1 MLTRIGLYR
10 LEVAAVK
17 SLMDRAEALA
27 EILGTLTERAFVAVL
42 GGAKVTVPA
51 GKRLLVE
58 NHRGVLSYG
67 DAQIIVR
74 LPRGKLSVS
83 GSALSLLVMTSE
95 QLLIGG
101 RIQTLEWE

>member
-1 MLTRIGLYR
+1 M
-10 LEVAAVK
+10 K

-27 EILGTLTERAFVAVL
+27 EMLALPEYALLGA
-42 GGAKVTVPA
+42 AKVTVTA

>member
-27 EILGTLTERAFVAVL
+27 EMLALPEDALLGA
-42 GGAKVTVPA
+42 AKAPVTA
-51 GKRLLVE
+51 SKRLLAE

>member
-1 MLTRIGLYR
+1 M
-10 LEVAAVK
+10 K

-27 EILGTLTERAFVAVL
+27 EMLALPEDALLGA
-42 GGAKVTVPA
+42 AKVTVTA

-83 GSALSLLVMTSE
+83 GSTLSLLVMTSE

>member
-27 EILGTLTERAFVAVL
+27 EMLALPEDALLSA
-42 GGAKVTVPA
+42 AKVTVTA

>member
-27 EILGTLTERAFVAVL
+27 EMLALPEDALLGAAM
-42 GGAKVTVPA
+42 VTVTA

>member
-1 MLTRIGLYR
+1 M
-10 LEVAAVK
+10 K

-27 EILGTLTERAFVAVL
+27 EMLVLPEDALLGA
-42 GGAKVTVPA
+42 AKVTVTA